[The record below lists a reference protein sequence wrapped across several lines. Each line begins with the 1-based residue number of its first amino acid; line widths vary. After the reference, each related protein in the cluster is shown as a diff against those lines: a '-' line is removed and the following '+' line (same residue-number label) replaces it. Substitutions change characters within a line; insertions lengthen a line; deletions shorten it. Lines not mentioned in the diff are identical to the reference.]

1 MSRISLASHLKRLVV
16 GWATA
21 GLLLTLSLCLS
32 VSVVLFVKDVEHRSR
47 SLAES
52 LVASFRTDL
61 VSGDVRAAELQARKQ
76 LALEPGE
83 RLQFLDEAKRPWV
96 AGGEQ
101 GTVEACES
109 SLGVCRDWA
118 SGKIQVLKPIY
129 FDSEGK
135 TLWGYL
141 LLERNLKPNWTLI
154 SSVAL
159 AILFGMIFQNLGFYF
174 NLSNAIASVSGTLT
188 SWAERLSADPK
199 GAKHYAVAPYSELR
213 SIESALSGLN
223 NEITAL
229 EKAAH
234 EHGALSTLRGVGH
247 DILNPV
253 SRMKRILWLLK
264 TEQDQSGSSNE
275 ELLVSLDSN
284 LKRLSGYA
292 EQLKH
297 IYRRQAGGNAG
308 GGQAL
313 DVSAEVRALVNELE
327 FDGDALD
334 RKISVHVTAEDDCF
348 ASIPKAA
355 LARIIENLV
364 VNSIQASPVGGA
376 VQLSVGKKD
385 STLQVVIADTG
396 HGIREEDMSRVFESG
411 FTTKPSKGTGLGL
424 FVVKQL
430 TEQYGGAVE
439 IRSKEGAGT
448 KFYLNFPLISG

>member
-1 MSRISLASHLKRLVV
+1 MSRISLASHLKRLAV
-16 GWATA
+16 GWAAA

-96 AGGEQ
+96 AGDEQ
-101 GTVEACES
+101 GTVEACDS
-109 SLGVCRDWA
+109 SLGICRDWA
-118 SGKIQVLKPIY
+118 GGKIQVLKPIY

-159 AILFGMIFQNLGFYF
+159 AILFGMFFQNLGFYF

-223 NEITAL
+223 NEIATL

-253 SRMKRILWLLK
+253 SRMKRILWLLNS
-264 TEQDQSGSSNE
+264 EQSKAENANA
-275 ELLVSLDSN
+275 ELLASLESN

-297 IYRRQAGGNAG
+297 IYKKHASNSAS
-308 GGQAL
+308 L
-313 DVSAEVRALVNELE
+313 DQTLDASAEIRALMGELA
-327 FDGDALD
+327 FDADALD
-334 RKISVHVTAEDDCF
+334 RKISLHVRTDEGCF
-348 ASIPKAA
+348 TGIPKAA
-355 LARIIENLV
+355 LARIIENVV
-364 VNSIQASPVGGA
+364 VNSIQASPAGGV
-376 VQLSVGKKD
+376 VQVLVKKLD
-385 STLQVVIADTG
+385 STIQVSISDDG
-396 HGIREEDMSRVFESG
+396 HGIRNEDMNRIFESG
-411 FTTKPSKGTGLGL
+411 FTTKPNKGTGLGL

-430 TEQYGGAVE
+430 TEQYGGGVE
-439 IRSKEGAGT
+439 VFSKEGEGT
-448 KFYLNFPLISG
+448 KFSLRLPLVSY